1 MEHRLSARAPLNT
14 SVAIYYKSLGLLQG
28 QAVDVSRHGIFI
40 RMGHMVLPL
49 HALVDVVFPAGH
61 TAGRPPGRTPAMV
74 VRIAPHGIGLMFGSE
89 VELAAMADGEAA
101 EAEIMDQQHLLRV
114 C

>member
-40 RMGHMVLPL
+40 RTGHMVLPL
-49 HALVDVVFPAGH
+49 HALVEVVFPPGDA
-61 TAGRPPGRTPAMV
+61 TGRAGRTPAMV

-89 VELAAMADGEAA
+89 VELAAMADGEAP
-101 EAEIMDQQHLLRV
+101 EAEIIDQQPQLRV